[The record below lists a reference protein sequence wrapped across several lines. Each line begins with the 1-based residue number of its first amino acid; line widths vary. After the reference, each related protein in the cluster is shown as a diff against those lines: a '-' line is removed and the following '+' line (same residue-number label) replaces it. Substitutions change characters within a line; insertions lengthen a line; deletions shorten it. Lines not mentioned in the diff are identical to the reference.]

1 MFRNYKNIFKLISK
15 YGFILIIVIIVII
28 FIFNRA
34 FAIWFTLV
42 LILLFSLWYLP
53 TLTFKGKIVKL
64 IKENSTL
71 ADDDISQKLRRP
83 IEEIREKIS
92 KLSKNQKRKKWLI
105 VFLNKR
111 YVSYNKETIKKFME
125 LYLKGYHEKEI
136 HENLKKQ
143 VNIRTRA
150 EIKAIENTLNN
161 QHRLVD
167 GKETLRKKSS
177 IKIKNLKK
185 KY

>member
-1 MFRNYKNIFKLISK
+1 MFRNYKNILKLISK

-34 FAIWFTLV
+34 VAIWFTLV

-53 TLTFKGKIVKL
+53 TLTFKGKIVRL
-64 IKENSTL
+64 IKENSTI
-71 ADDDISQKLRRP
+71 ADDDLSKILRRP
-83 IEEIREKIS
+83 IEEIREEIS
-92 KLSKNQKRKKWLI
+92 KISKNQKRKKWLI
-105 VFLNKR
+105 VFLNER
-111 YVSYNKETIKKFME
+111 YVSYNKETIKKFIE
-125 LYLKGYHEKEI
+125 LYLKGFNEKEI

-167 GKETLRKKSS
+167 GKETPRKRIS

-185 KY
+185 KK